1 MTNQTPIQLISQSVS
16 LPIIQEA
23 FASLTPQKVRKA
35 NSILTTLHN
44 RHTGI
49 TPQLAAE
56 LASSLLEPYSSSRR
70 SPLWEAVI
78 DRLQG
83 EISNS
88 KHSVGIILNALPF
101 YTLIRLVFPIIREA
115 CSRISRSCLFCQDEI
130 EDTLTIAQYN
140 SYADELHTQIKKI
153 AQAPDPS
160 FKSFWQDRAITLAS
174 FSRRV
179 FMWETIP
186 PGTPETDLTAF
197 RLVMELHPHV
207 TQAKSITLPNR
218 PMLQPLKHQ
227 IMSKSQEGGY
237 SGIHVTRRQ
246 EYLGD
251 ILLSEFIN
259 PPLVLAERLT
269 NDGFLALNRQPKR
282 ENLRDV
288 FLAALMPAHIQP
300 SLSHHFIKTLWLD
313 FLSRISI
320 LLIQAKRMR
329 SEFRWIEGDTFLRAR
344 SCRFLL
350 QNLPPSLIELPQK
363 HTSYPLYRKEFL
375 TAIGW
380 LPTYLDSRSSF
391 SPIPILHNP
400 TPFETQ
406 NHLPSQTQIPL
417 QWAYSAWR
425 IQEENPM
432 WNPQNQA
439 SSQSTP
445 TPNLQQIRNIPLDQ
459 TRYSTLHL
467 MLFLPAEI
475 RSHLHPSGAARLGT
489 ITSGFNL
496 GNTSR
501 RSITITWV
509 PQKIDNLSQWHI
521 DSHRVPD
528 AQLFPPGKTKP
539 NPQHIAGK
547 IIETWRDILI
557 KELRNA

>member
-1 MTNQTPIQLISQSVS
+1 MNNQTPIQLISPSVS

-35 NSILTTLHN
+35 NSILITLHN
-44 RHTGI
+44 RLAGI
-49 TPQLAAE
+49 TPPLAAE

-78 DRLQG
+78 DRLQE

-101 YTLIRLVFPIIREA
+101 YTLIRLIYPIIKEA

-130 EDTLTIAQYN
+130 EDTLSIPQYN
-140 SYADELHTQIKKI
+140 NYANELHTQIKKI
-153 AQAPDPS
+153 AQDPDPS

-186 PGTPETDLTAF
+186 PGIPETDLAAF
-197 RLVMELHPHV
+197 RLIMELHPHV
-207 TQAKSITLPNR
+207 PQTKPITLPNR

-246 EYLGD
+246 EDLGD

-259 PPLVLAERLT
+259 PPIVLAERLT
-269 NDGFLALNRQPKR
+269 NDGFLALHRQPKR

-288 FLAALMPAHIQP
+288 FLAALMPAHIQ
-300 SLSHHFIKTLWLD
+300 SSISHHFVKTLWLD

-320 LLIQAKRMR
+320 LLIQAKRIR

-350 QNLPPSLIELPQK
+350 QNLPPSLIELPHK
-363 HTSYPLYRKEFL
+363 LTPHPLYRK
-375 TAIGW
+375 
-380 LPTYLDSRSSF
+380 
-391 SPIPILHNP
+391 
-400 TPFETQ
+400 
-406 NHLPSQTQIPL
+406 
-417 QWAYSAWR
+417 
-425 IQEENPM
+425 
-432 WNPQNQA
+432 
-439 SSQSTP
+439 
-445 TPNLQQIRNIPLDQ
+445 
-459 TRYSTLHL
+459 
-467 MLFLPAEI
+467 
-475 RSHLHPSGAARLGT
+475 
-489 ITSGFNL
+489 
-496 GNTSR
+496 
-501 RSITITWV
+501 
-509 PQKIDNLSQWHI
+509 
-521 DSHRVPD
+521 
-528 AQLFPPGKTKP
+528 
-539 NPQHIAGK
+539 
-547 IIETWRDILI
+547 
-557 KELRNA
+557 